1 MELFWKNVDTNDYN
15 DGTGLD
21 LDEVWDEPG
30 VFDADTLKLAV
41 LHHIALW
48 AMEYDF
54 SMDRIVGFTFDN
66 GGDELEIEATA
77 GNWTWLTE
85 VCQLV
90 EFIKGNKHYCPDNAI
105 FARIKDIGWKF
116 FDFDSGLQAAEDEY
130 YQEFDG
136 DYKEFA
142 REYMDNCGESIA
154 EHLEYHFDYE
164 SYGESLVGDFDLVE
178 FANEEF
184 LFDRW

>member
-1 MELFWKNVDTNDYN
+1 MELFWQDAETNEYN

-21 LDEVWDEPG
+21 LDDVWDEPS
-30 VFDADTLKLAV
+30 VLDAESLKLAV

-48 AMEYDF
+48 ALEQDI
-54 SMDRIVGFTFDN
+54 SMDTVVGFTFDHD
-66 GGDELEIEATA
+66 GDEIEIEAKP
-77 GNWTWLTE
+77 GDWTWLDE
-85 VCQLV
+85 VCLIV

-116 FDFDSGLQAAEDEY
+116 FDFDTDLQTAEDEY

-142 REYMDNCGESIA
+142 RDWMDNVGESIA

-164 SYGESLVGDFDLVE
+164 SYGESLVEDYDRIE
-178 FANEEF
+178 FASEEF
-184 LFDRW
+184 LFSR

>member
-1 MELFWKNVDTNDYN
+1 MELFWQDAETNEYN

-48 AMEYDF
+48 AMEQDI

-66 GGDELEIEATA
+66 DGDELDIEATA

-116 FDFDSGLQAAEDEY
+116 FDFDSDLQGAEDEY

-142 REYMDNCGESIA
+142 RDQMDNCGESIA

-164 SYGESLVGDFDLVE
+164 SYGESLVEDYDRVE
-178 FANEEF
+178 FASEEF
-184 LFDRW
+184 LFSR